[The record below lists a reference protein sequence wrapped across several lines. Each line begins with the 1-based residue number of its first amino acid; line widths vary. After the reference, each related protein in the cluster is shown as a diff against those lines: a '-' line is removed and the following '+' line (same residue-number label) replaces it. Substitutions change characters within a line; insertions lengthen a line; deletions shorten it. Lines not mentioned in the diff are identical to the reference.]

1 MATNASGSGDPLQSA
16 QGPENPQAS
25 LQTVGDALASQV
37 GEEAIDAFIDAAMS
51 DQSAP
56 ETPVEQQ
63 AQAEPAG
70 DEGVDLSQG
79 NDEGEQR
86 HSEQMPDGVQK
97 RLDSLFARTKKA
109 EEEVA
114 RLKQELKTRETGPT
128 PPPENE
134 PDPVEALPQVRELK
148 AQEDKKRGLLT
159 QVRKWQRDMR
169 RDPEKVIRE
178 IRENGVQ
185 IRSEDPDEVGDWL
198 MDAADRITEDLGGIR
213 GKREAMVT
221 QERGRIEGARQHLDQ
236 VALERWPWL
245 ADPESEKYKAA
256 QQIAA
261 SRPWLK
267 REAAFMPFL
276 AMATEF
282 LVSLRKPSAPQ
293 ATRPAP
299 RPAGIRPPGSPS
311 AAMPSRP
318 GEREARLAAADK
330 DLLANPTED
339 NLEQYLEVVI

>member
-1 MATNASGSGDPLQSA
+1 MATNASGSGDSPQNA
-16 QGPENPQAS
+16 QGPENPQGN

-51 DQSAP
+51 NQSAP
-56 ETPVEQQ
+56 EASAEQQ
-63 AQAEPAG
+63 AQADPDG

-79 NDEGEQR
+79 NDGEEQR
-86 HSEQMPDGVQK
+86 HSEQMPEGIQK
-97 RLDSLFARTKKA
+97 RLDGLFARTKKA

-114 RLKQELKTRETGPT
+114 RLRQELKAREAGPT

-148 AQEDKKRGLLT
+148 VQEDKKRGLLT
-159 QVRKWQRDMR
+159 QVRKWQREMR
-169 RDPEKVIRE
+169 RDPDRVIRE
-178 IRENGVQ
+178 IRETGVQ
-185 IRSEDPDEVGDWL
+185 VRSEDPDEVGDWL

-213 GKREAMVT
+213 GRREAMVT
-221 QERGRIEGARQHLDQ
+221 QERARVEGARQHLDR

-245 ADPESEKYKAA
+245 AEPESEKYKAA
-256 QQIAA
+256 QQIAE

-267 REAAFMPFL
+267 REPAFMPFL

-282 LVSLRKPSAPQ
+282 LISLRNPNAVPARRSAP
-293 ATRPAP
+293 RS
-299 RPAGIRPPGSPS
+299 AGVLPPGSPS
-311 AAMPSRP
+311 AVSPARP

-330 DLLANPTED
+330 DLLANPSDE
-339 NLEQYLEVVI
+339 NLENYLEAVI